1 MDGGD
6 VDESSAARRRQ
17 RIRHHLWRA
26 QAALSRPRSARA
38 TSLSTSS
45 SVASVSVDDGEMAT
59 GDAKH
64 ELVGH
69 MTGQLV
75 YVTASVVTITSKARM
90 VDAFVPSIVTLL
102 AVGRTI
108 VSVSLAGSTEDV
120 SVTVAELTAVHLA
133 AGSEVLAVGNDMRLH
148 ARGRV
153 GADLIPFAFT
163 QFVDHRYRASWECS
177 SPDVLRLEANGF
189 GALVK
194 AVTPGPVTLFDSDG
208 KRFTDTFEVRVVSR
222 FRIQGPRTIL
232 LPPGRP
238 YEIRTTAAATFS
250 AENAT
255 ADGSLTVDP
264 ATGLIT
270 STEDAIGHS
279 MVVVAHEIG
288 DHGSDAVLIRVRA
301 VSHMVLRPRHQRAGC
316 HRDCVRRRGGSTE
329 FEVELRDASGDVL
342 ASIGEYDVETS
353 QFGLDQ
359 RTKNRPRISIKGGAV
374 GATQIVVVQ
383 RDRPTVADYATVRVV
398 HLDCRQLGKRAML
411 WTTLDRDIVTV
422 NATAGEPVGVAPG
435 TASIMHVPSGVL
447 AIVHVEGE
455 AQMVDVDIVAP
466 SGIVITSGYVR
477 VTPGIHV
484 HPTI

>member
-1 MDGGD
+1 
-6 VDESSAARRRQ
+6 
-17 RIRHHLWRA
+17 
-26 QAALSRPRSARA
+26 
-38 TSLSTSS
+38 
-45 SVASVSVDDGEMAT
+45 
-59 GDAKH
+59 
-64 ELVGH
+64 
-69 MTGQLV
+69 
-75 YVTASVVTITSKARM
+75 
-90 VDAFVPSIVTLL
+90 
-102 AVGRTI
+102 
-108 VSVSLAGSTEDV
+108 
-120 SVTVAELTAVHLA
+120 
-133 AGSEVLAVGNDMRLH
+133 
-148 ARGRV
+148 
-153 GADLIPFAFT
+153 
-163 QFVDHRYRASWECS
+163 
-177 SPDVLRLEANGF
+177 
-189 GALVK
+189 
-194 AVTPGPVTLFDSDG
+194 
-208 KRFTDTFEVRVVSR
+208 
-222 FRIQGPRTIL
+222 
-232 LPPGRP
+232 
-238 YEIRTTAAATFS
+238 
-250 AENAT
+250 
-255 ADGSLTVDP
+255 
-264 ATGLIT
+264 
-270 STEDAIGHS
+270 

-288 DHGSDAVLIRVRA
+288 DHGSDAVLVRVRA

-316 HRDCVRRRGGSTE
+316 HRDCARRRGGSTE

-342 ASIGEYDVETS
+342 TSIGEYDVETS

-411 WTTLDRDIVTV
+411 WTTLDTDIVTV